1 MAGLGLSVP
10 HLEKIR
16 ADGAYGGEEFA
27 RWCEEQGGWEL
38 EIIERNPQTKGFSR
52 SWRSGGS

>member
-1 MAGLGLSVP
+1 LVP
-10 HLEKIR
+10 HLKKIW

-27 RWCEEQGGWEL
+27 SWCEEQGGWEL

-52 SWRSGGS
+52 SWRGGGS